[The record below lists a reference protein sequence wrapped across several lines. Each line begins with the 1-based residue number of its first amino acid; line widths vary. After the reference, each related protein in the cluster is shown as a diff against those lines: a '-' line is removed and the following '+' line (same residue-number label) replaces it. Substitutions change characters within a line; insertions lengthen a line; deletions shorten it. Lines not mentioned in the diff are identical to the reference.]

1 MGKVIAVI
9 NEKGGVGKTTT
20 AIEFASILADRGKKV
35 LLIDF
40 DVSANT
46 SKSLPTNLN
55 TYDIQDVI
63 EANCRIVD
71 AIQKV
76 GKLDM
81 IISTPSLS
89 NLLAKESR
97 ELGDYYLFADAISYI
112 KDDYDFII
120 TDNCNT
126 KGLVLSMSFVAA
138 DYVIIPTDVDDN
150 SFEGVKKTYDDV
162 RKYATGDRAISNA
175 QIALI
180 LLTRY
185 NTRTNLHDL
194 MMEELRE
201 AAESINGQPDVEYI
215 RSSIAVS
222 ETKRARMALIDYNPR
237 CEAYHDYE
245 YAVDKFL
252 ERIGE
257 Q

>member
-46 SKSLPTNLN
+46 SKSLPANLN

-112 KDDYDFII
+112 KE
-120 TDNCNT
+120 
-126 KGLVLSMSFVAA
+126 K
-138 DYVIIPTDVDDN
+138 
-150 SFEGVKKTYDDV
+150 EQRV
-162 RKYATGDRAISNA
+162 R
-175 QIALI
+175 LWP
-180 LLTRY
+180 L
-185 NTRTNLHDL
+185 
-194 MMEELRE
+194 
-201 AAESINGQPDVEYI
+201 PCP
-215 RSSIAVS
+215 RSSS
-222 ETKRARMALIDYNPR
+222 S
-237 CEAYHDYE
+237 
-245 YAVDKFL
+245 
-252 ERIGE
+252 
-257 Q
+257 